1 MSKLI
6 ACHATFLEICRHCYN
21 NKKMKSNILLVSLT
35 AITMIFISSC
45 NPDENPGL
53 VVINTEL
60 SWSGESLSIGD
71 TVTDQMG
78 HNVRPE
84 KLSCYISNI
93 SLRNVSG
100 EWINSESISR
110 LDFIPNSATANG
122 VFSKKMLRV
131 GNEFDGLRFDVGVPS
146 EMNSMTLNTLLAS
159 DDPLSVEGA
168 AGMTWDMMG
177 SYFFVKCEGKLA
189 ENEGGLIQTPYI
201 FHPASNALYRT
212 VTLDLNESIVLNK
225 DETIEFMLD
234 LDLRKAFEGPST
246 EDNLNLS
253 DVGHAMGPVP
263 KAIQFVDNFSTSW
276 SIK

>member
-1 MSKLI
+1 MQHFTKFVVI
-6 ACHATFLEICRHCYN
+6 VIRTR
-21 NKKMKSNILLVSLT
+21 KVKMKNNVLLVSLT

-45 NPDENPGL
+45 NPDENPGI
-53 VVINTEL
+53 VVLNTEL
-60 SWSGESLSIGD
+60 SWSGEILSIGD
-71 TVTDQMG
+71 TVTDHMG
-78 HNVRPE
+78 HDVRPE
-84 KLSCYISNI
+84 KLSCYMSNI
-93 SLRNVSG
+93 SLRLVSG

-146 EMNSMTLNTLLAS
+146 EMNSMKLNTSLAS
-159 DDPLSVEGA
+159 DDPLSVAGA
-168 AGMTWDMMG
+168 AGMTWDMMD

-189 ENEGGLIQTPYI
+189 ESEGGVIETPYI
-201 FHPASNALYRT
+201 FHPATNALYRT
-212 VTLDLNESIVLNK
+212 VTLDLNEIIVLNK

-253 DVGHAMGPVP
+253 EVGHSMGPVP
-263 KAIQFVDNFSTSW
+263 NAIQFIDNFSVSW
-276 SIK
+276 TLK